1 MSENQKVKFLEEVEY
16 DDTNML
22 GELYLIKNN
31 IVLSFWANDL
41 NEKSA
46 VNYHEI
52 CELFFDEIKYVNE
65 KIKNICDLVDIII
78 KKYNKN
84 NTNEPD
90 LVEIIRLN
98 IIMNI
103 LGSVKKG
110 KTDKNTKNL
119 NNSTREHFCFSKFL
133 YNYIK
138 SELKE
143 PEYYSIE
150 IRKFMISKYFKISE
164 IYLKENPFSAYIT
177 SITYKEIIKFLKL
190 ERGFYQENSI
200 IISYKNSNK
209 RKIRANKKN
218 IKNKYFLLS
227 GEKINENNNNKNNEE
242 ILSMTLFNYI
252 SFVHLCCVKFEN
264 YAIYFEE
271 LYNFIDEYMSENLN
285 EINLNDWKWIFI
297 SQTKFIKNFE
307 PTKTYSKF
315 KINLKKNYG
324 EFVELIGFLNERI
337 KYLNDIEIFI
347 TLESIYFMLINIKNL
362 EEIIKQKEFSEQFQ
376 KLNSSLSF
384 LCFNINLSTNCSQL
398 TGLIDPILI
407 CEKLFKITNLLFN
420 ESLDEYFWIPKS
432 LEKYTSFNEFIQIL
446 NKSYNKCLHK
456 KSLCDE
462 QFFEG
467 LIGVKKYIISINESN
482 NNGTVKEKENEQNI
496 KFFDFFCG
504 IKIPGVNTSEN
515 CKDFPVLKELIF
527 ELIKFMPNEY
537 NFILDLNKKVGLI
550 KNVLLS
556 GLFDLKIFLF
566 LVLQLIAI
574 KKFDENSE
582 ELGLIVKIFKSL
594 NNKKY
599 KFAINFLFTIYKSI
613 EKFLSDLINEYINFN
628 FTNNYPM
635 KKYSLFL
642 ELFNPRSQINTN
654 NQLEQKISVVH
665 NNWILIKQKLE
676 KTNVLYLFLSTAEE
690 MNYNKNVMNLI
701 EKYIFDIKRKN
712 NIHKFDEINVQIP
725 EGKNIKKIFKNL
737 FQLYYKAYSN
747 ICDNNYILLNYFD
760 DYALQ
765 IFAGNNNNISK
776 SDNKLIIKGDNYIT
790 IMELINKFN
799 QYMISLEVDILFY
812 CNSWINKNDDMKSN
826 NIYLRII
833 HCVYNIFHLNKKNI
847 DFEKRKDYFSVLKTF
862 KKNSILE
869 IIEQNNN
876 SNERYNLMNYSL
888 WLYEF
893 TLFLEQFEL
902 YFCDCSSNS
911 NFINNIHILS
921 DKLQNIFINKR
932 KISHSRRF
940 LLVFNFRRFLF
951 HFSDFFRNT

>member
-1 MSENQKVKFLEEVEY
+1 
-16 DDTNML
+16 ML
-22 GELYLIKNN
+22 LI
-31 IVLSFWANDL
+31 
-41 NEKSA
+41 
-46 VNYHEI
+46 
-52 CELFFDEIKYVNE
+52 
-65 KIKNICDLVDIII
+65 
-78 KKYNKN
+78 
-84 NTNEPD
+84 
-90 LVEIIRLN
+90 
-98 IIMNI
+98 
-103 LGSVKKG
+103 
-110 KTDKNTKNL
+110 
-119 NNSTREHFCFSKFL
+119 
-133 YNYIK
+133 
-138 SELKE
+138 
-143 PEYYSIE
+143 
-150 IRKFMISKYFKISE
+150 
-164 IYLKENPFSAYIT
+164 
-177 SITYKEIIKFLKL
+177 
-190 ERGFYQENSI
+190 
-200 IISYKNSNK
+200 
-209 RKIRANKKN
+209 
-218 IKNKYFLLS
+218 
-227 GEKINENNNNKNNEE
+227 
-242 ILSMTLFNYI
+242 
-252 SFVHLCCVKFEN
+252 
-264 YAIYFEE
+264 
-271 LYNFIDEYMSENLN
+271 
-285 EINLNDWKWIFI
+285 
-297 SQTKFIKNFE
+297 
-307 PTKTYSKF
+307 
-315 KINLKKNYG
+315 
-324 EFVELIGFLNERI
+324 
-337 KYLNDIEIFI
+337 
-347 TLESIYFMLINIKNL
+347 
-362 EEIIKQKEFSEQFQ
+362 
-376 KLNSSLSF
+376 
-384 LCFNINLSTNCSQL
+384 
-398 TGLIDPILI
+398 
-407 CEKLFKITNLLFN
+407 
-420 ESLDEYFWIPKS
+420 
-432 LEKYTSFNEFIQIL
+432 
-446 NKSYNKCLHK
+446 
-456 KSLCDE
+456 
-462 QFFEG
+462 
-467 LIGVKKYIISINESN
+467 
-482 NNGTVKEKENEQNI
+482 
-496 KFFDFFCG
+496 
-504 IKIPGVNTSEN
+504 
-515 CKDFPVLKELIF
+515 
-527 ELIKFMPNEY
+527 
-537 NFILDLNKKVGLI
+537 
-550 KNVLLS
+550 
-556 GLFDLKIFLF
+556 
-566 LVLQLIAI
+566 
-574 KKFDENSE
+574 KFDENSE

-747 ICDNNYILLNYFD
+747 ICDNNYISLNYFD